1 MVVGCWRAVYASEL
15 LISKCRYRSMK
26 GKNIELLKAEVPQVE
41 YMVKT
46 GAIKSGTHSVTLVPY
61 DDCIAF
67 IHGKPSPSLFFFVSI
82 VTGGSHVRP

>member
-1 MVVGCWRAVYASEL
+1 
-15 LISKCRYRSMK
+15 MK
-26 GKNIELLKAEVPQVE
+26 GKNIELLKAEVSQVE